1 MNPVMELRM
10 RALLPALLALMPA
23 VATAQTVTGTEW
35 QLLAIDGT
43 FYEANVTLQIGEDG
57 TLTGTGP
64 CNRWSARNAA
74 TLPDMKIAGLRATRM
89 ACDRLADEQVFFDAL
104 VGMMGLKLAGPKNLV
119 LQGPG
124 DHSMEF
130 SLASVSSMPDCT
142 TCAAND

>member
-1 MNPVMELRM
+1 M

-23 VATAQTVTGTEW
+23 LATAQTVTGTEW

-43 FYEANVTLQIGEDG
+43 FYEANATLQIGEDG

-74 TLPDMKIAGLRATRM
+74 PLPNLKVTGIRATRM
-89 ACDRLADEQVFFDAL
+89 ACDRLSDEQAFFDAL
-104 VGMMGLKLAGPKNLV
+104 TGMTGLALAGPKNLV

-130 SLASVSSMPDCT
+130 SVASITVMPDCT
-142 TCAAND
+142 TCAAKD